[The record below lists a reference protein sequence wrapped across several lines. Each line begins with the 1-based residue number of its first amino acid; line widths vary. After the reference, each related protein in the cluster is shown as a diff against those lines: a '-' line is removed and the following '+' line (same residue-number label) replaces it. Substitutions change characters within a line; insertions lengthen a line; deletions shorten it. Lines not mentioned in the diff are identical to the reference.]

1 MSVPRP
7 AVLSVLSVFRVR
19 RRSRSLPV
27 AAVLTVLAVMAVSP
41 LVVVPPA
48 AGVRSCP
55 AFLAVAAP
63 YATVDGHAR
72 AGSVTLFQE
81 RSGRMAPVQVL
92 RQGAYGLGDAPEHG
106 DAFGSAL
113 ARGDFDGDGCD
124 DLAIGASEEVHG
136 PPGPVPGADGA
147 GVVHLLYGTPR
158 GLRAA
163 GTVDVTR
170 LGRSYGTD
178 RLGAALAAGDLDGDG
193 DDELVAGAPG
203 LGGGGGAGVFGMDG
217 RRPDGEGVLITQLTR
232 WVGQDSGE
240 TDQFGAALATGDF
253 DGDGRAE
260 IAVGAPGDGGPRPG
274 SGVVTV
280 LDPRRRHAG
289 VFTQESPG
297 VQGGVEEW
305 DAFGAALASGDFDAD
320 GRDDL
325 AIGVPGEDL
334 TPFVRG
340 MDYGDGAV
348 NVLYGSGRGLTG
360 LRGEPW
366 SRRVLAGRPRYSD
379 RFGAAL
385 AAGDLNGDG
394 DDELV
399 VGVPGAGAV
408 QVIAGTRSGGLTR
421 RHSLLVHAGKAAGG
435 HGGDFGMAV
444 LVRRGRLFVSAPAA
458 GTVTRVGTEARKG
471 PYTGV
476 RPHVRDT
483 LHDAARGDSQGDA
496 LFGYALG

>member
-7 AVLSVLSVFRVR
+7 SGLSVLLVR
-19 RRSRSLPV
+19 RASLLV
-27 AAVLTVLAVMAVSP
+27 AAALAVPPLAVASP
-41 LVVVPPA
+41 AVA
-48 AGVRSCP
+48 VRSCP

-72 AGSVTLFQE
+72 AGSVTLFRE
-81 RSGRMAPVQVL
+81 RPGRMEPVRVL
-92 RQGAYGLGDAPEHG
+92 RQGAYGLGDAPERG

-124 DLAIGASEEVHG
+124 DLAIGASEEFHG
-136 PPGPVPGADGA
+136 PHAPGADGA
-147 GVVHLLYGTPR
+147 GGVHLLYGTPR
-158 GLRAA
+158 GLRTA
-163 GTVDVTR
+163 GTMDVTR

-178 RLGAALAAGDLDGDG
+178 RFGAALAAGDLDGDG
-193 DDELVAGAPG
+193 DDELVVGAPG
-203 LGGGGGAGVFGMDG
+203 LDGGGGIGVFGMNG
-217 RRPDGEGVLITQLTR
+217 RRPDGEGVLVTQPTR
-232 WVGQDSGE
+232 WVGQDAGQ
-240 TDQFGAALATGDF
+240 TDRFGAALATGDF

-260 IAVGAPGDGGPRPG
+260 IAVGAPGDGGPRAG

-280 LDPRRRHAG
+280 VDPRRRRAG

-297 VQGGVEEW
+297 VQGGGEKW

-334 TPFVRG
+334 TPLVRG

-360 LRGEPW
+360 MRSELW
-366 SRRVLAGRPRYSD
+366 SRRALGGRPRYSD

-421 RHSLLVHAGKAAGG
+421 RHTLPVPAGKAADG

-444 LVRRGRLFVSAPAA
+444 LVRRGRLFVSAPGA
-458 GTVTRVGTEARKG
+458 GTVTRIGTEAGKG
-471 PYTGV
+471 SYTGV
-476 RPHVRDT
+476 LPHVRGT
-483 LHDAARGDSQGDA
+483 LSGARRDA
-496 LFGYALG
+496 LFGYALA